1 MLHSGSATLLPPA
14 ISRPGLSTSEALLT
28 LIPPSS
34 GSTPNATSSPAS
46 VSGPTPCAAPDGQT
60 IDLFGPAPARANP
73 SATQAKASGIK
84 TSATYGRHGRGS
96 SASADLSAFLASRL
110 QATTALLGSTLF
122 ALTWKTRATPS
133 GRLIS
138 ALRASAHRTSGN
150 GFGSWPT
157 PAANE
162 FEDSD
167 QERMLARRTSL
178 QAKNGNNGFGLTLG
192 KAASLAGWPT
202 PQAQDSEAAGGLG
215 ALERGTRGHTL
226 TTITTGAW
234 ATPNASDHKGAAT
247 PEAVKE
253 WEQRGHN
260 LPEQAQMATP
270 GSWATPAARDFRHA
284 TTKSFKERGGG
295 MKGEQLNNQVVH
307 SGPIA
312 NGSTAE
318 TEKPG
323 QLNPAH
329 SR

>member
-1 MLHSGSATLLPPA
+1 MLHSGSATLSPPA
-14 ISRPGLSTSEALLT
+14 ISRPALSTSEALLT

-34 GSTPNATSSPAS
+34 DSTPNATSLPAS
-46 VSGPTPCAAPDGQT
+46 VSGPTPCAVPDGQT

-96 SASADLSAFLASRL
+96 SASADLSASLANRL

-234 ATPNASDHKGAAT
+234 ATP
-247 PEAVKE
+247 
-253 WEQRGHN
+253 
-260 LPEQAQMATP
+260 
-270 GSWATPAARDFRHA
+270 AARDFRHA
-284 TTKSFKERGGG
+284 NTKSFKERGGG

-329 SR
+329 SRWLMALPREWDDCAPTAMRSTRKPLALSSKRLRK